1 MFSRKAASLTVYYPE
16 GADPVNLLQA
26 VIVTDPVII
35 STVLDKASEV
45 EKNSKAVY
53 SKFNVVSLPKP
64 VEA

>member
-1 MFSRKAASLTVYYPE
+1 MFSRNAASLTVYYPE

-26 VIVTDPVII
+26 VVVTDPVII
-35 STVLDKASEV
+35 SAVLDKASEV

-53 SKFNVVSLPKP
+53 SKFNVVNLPKP

>member
-53 SKFNVVSLPKP
+53 SKFNVVSLT
-64 VEA
+64 